1 MDDDDVHLYCYS
13 KTRRFMAFPKKLD
26 GLAVKKS
33 GRVDSANFVG
43 ALGVRP

>member
-26 GLAVKKS
+26 GLAVKKVVVWIQPILWVHW
-33 GRVDSANFVG
+33 G
-43 ALGVRP
+43 